1 MIMDKISD
9 LFFWVCGILVGGV
22 SWILTRLFKS
32 VDLAHRRIDRI
43 ESQVVD
49 RSFLESQ
56 LAPIRTDLNM
66 IMKHLLSENKN

>member
-1 MIMDKISD
+1 MDKISD

-22 SWILTRLFKS
+22 SWIVTRLFKS

>member
-1 MIMDKISD
+1 MDKISD

-22 SWILTRLFKS
+22 SWNLTRLFKS

-49 RSFLESQ
+49 RPFLESQ
-56 LAPIRTDLNM
+56 LAPIRADLNM

>member
-1 MIMDKISD
+1 MDKISD
-9 LFFWVCGILVGGV
+9 LFFWVCGILVGGA